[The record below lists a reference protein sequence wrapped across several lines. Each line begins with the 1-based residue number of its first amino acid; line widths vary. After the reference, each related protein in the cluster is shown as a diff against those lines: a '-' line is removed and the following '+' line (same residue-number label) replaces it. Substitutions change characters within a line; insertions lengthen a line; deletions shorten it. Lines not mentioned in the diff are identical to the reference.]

1 MAYFYSSRVNLVDS
15 PSHPPADSRAHLH
28 SLAAIRFI
36 PETPF
41 QSVPRTRAINHRV
54 STSAPVASIWA
65 HDGQP
70 GAGLQVAPCSP
81 RSPRRVDASDARVYS
96 ETPVAEATVRRLAV
110 KLGMNLPNSLTL
122 LRIFFVPLLIVILLT
137 RSPTVQMF
145 GLTMHFEVWGVL
157 ILLLA
162 AATDWADG
170 YLARRRLQV
179 TTLGIL
185 LDPIAD
191 KLLISAA
198 FIALV
203 DMHGGDG
210 KALVP
215 AWMVVIIIGREF
227 TVLGLRNIAS
237 AEGFTISASA
247 LGKTKMVLQ
256 VLAVAVLIASSRY
269 TSLKP
274 LGSILLWLVVASAL
288 ISAAQYFFRFWSQLD
303 SRITQRRKLRMME
316 ARAKSEDVVPS

>member
-1 MAYFYSSRVNLVDS
+1 MLESIVKLQWLE
-15 PSHPPADSRAHLH
+15 PRA
-28 SLAAIRFI
+28 
-36 PETPF
+36 
-41 QSVPRTRAINHRV
+41 
-54 STSAPVASIWA
+54 AP
-65 HDGQP
+65 GRQ
-70 GAGLQVAPCSP
+70 
-81 RSPRRVDASDARVYS
+81 
-96 ETPVAEATVRRLAV
+96 
-110 KLGMNLPNSLTL
+110 LGMNLPNSLTL

-137 RSPTVQMF
+137 RSPNVAMF
-145 GLTMHFEVWGVL
+145 GLTMRFEVWGVL

-203 DMHGGDG
+203 DMHGVDG

-237 AEGFTISASA
+237 AEGFTIAAST

-256 VLAVAVLIASSRY
+256 VCAVAIVIVGARHP
-269 TSLKP
+269 SLRP
-274 LGSILLWLVVASAL
+274 LGLILLWLVVISAL
-288 ISAAQYFFRFWSQLD
+288 VSAAQYFLRFWSQVDD
-303 SRITQRRKLRMME
+303 SIKQRRKLRMLE
-316 ARAKSEDVVPS
+316 ARKKSQDAVPL

>member
-1 MAYFYSSRVNLVDS
+1 
-15 PSHPPADSRAHLH
+15 
-28 SLAAIRFI
+28 
-36 PETPF
+36 
-41 QSVPRTRAINHRV
+41 
-54 STSAPVASIWA
+54 
-65 HDGQP
+65 
-70 GAGLQVAPCSP
+70 
-81 RSPRRVDASDARVYS
+81 
-96 ETPVAEATVRRLAV
+96 
-110 KLGMNLPNSLTL
+110 MNLPNSLTL
-122 LRIFFVPLLIVILLT
+122 LRIFFVPVLIVVLLT

-145 GLTMHFEVWGVL
+145 GLSVHFEVWGVL
-157 ILLLA
+157 ILLVA

-203 DMHGGDG
+203 DMH
-210 KALVP
+210 LVK

-237 AEGFTISASA
+237 AEGFTIEAST

-256 VLAVAVLIASSRY
+256 VCAVAIVIVTARHP
-269 TSLKP
+269 SLNF
-274 LGSILLWLVVASAL
+274 LGLALMWLVVISAL
-288 ISAAQYFFRFWSQLD
+288 VSAAQYFLRFWSHVDD
-303 SRITQRRKLRMME
+303 SIKQRRKLRMLE
-316 ARAKSEDVVPS
+316 ARKKSQDAVPL